1 MSGMSGTL
9 TIPLYRDAVS
19 PPERIEKGTAARDVP
34 DSRELN
40 RGGRG
45 GRRGRAGPE
54 RTSPSDERGSDA
66 ADPSDASDHHSSALT
81 SPLATSRGLGNDELG
96 THGLPEVVEQT
107 KMMRARPC
115 RRSRRR
121 ARSQSASISGIAVR
135 IRVRRCRSRR
145 RPAGMPAW
153 RSDAVIPSRAPQAEP
168 LSFRGPLGFGMTASK

>member
-81 SPLATSRGLGNDELG
+81 SPLATSRGLGNDDLG
-96 THGLPEVVEQT
+96 SHGLPEVINQENEES
-107 KMMRARPC
+107 P
-115 RRSRRR
+115 
-121 ARSQSASISGIAVR
+121 AV
-135 IRVRRCRSRR
+135 
-145 RPAGMPAW
+145 
-153 RSDAVIPSRAPQAEP
+153 PSEPSPRAEP
-168 LSFRGPLGFGMTASK
+168 IREHQRNRCSNPR